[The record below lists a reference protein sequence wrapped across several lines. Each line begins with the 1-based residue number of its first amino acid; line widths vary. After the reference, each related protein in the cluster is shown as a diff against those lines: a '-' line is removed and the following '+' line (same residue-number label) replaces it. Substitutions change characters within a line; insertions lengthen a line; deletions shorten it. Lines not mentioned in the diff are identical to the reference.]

1 MKLLI
6 DSDFLFGLFVPDDL
20 HHKRARQI
28 WIDLVKRECEIF
40 VLKFAVQETA
50 TVLSHKIDQ
59 HTAISFVDKLP
70 ELGLKVLAADVEME
84 EDGWKIFKAQTK
96 KGTSYVD
103 CVNLAVIQKFKFDGI
118 LSFDKFYP
126 KSLRICH

>member
-1 MKLLI
+1 MKLLV

-28 WIDLVKRECEIF
+28 WVDLVKREDEVF
-40 VLKFAVQETA
+40 VLKLTIQETA
-50 TVLSHKIDQ
+50 TVLSHKRDQ
-59 HTAISFVDKLP
+59 RTAISFVDKLP
-70 ELGLKVLAADVEME
+70 ELGLRVLGIDVEVE

-96 KGTSYVD
+96 KGISYVD
-103 CVNLAVIQKFKFDGI
+103 CINSAVIQKFKFDGI

-126 KSLRICH
+126 KSLKKG

>member
-1 MKLLI
+1 MKLLV

-28 WIDLVKRECEIF
+28 WVDLVKREDEVF
-40 VLKFAVQETA
+40 VLKLTIQETA
-50 TVLSHKIDQ
+50 TVLSHKRDQ
-59 HTAISFVDKLP
+59 RTAISFVDKLP
-70 ELGLKVLAADVEME
+70 ELGLRVLGIDVEVE

-96 KGTSYVD
+96 KGISYVD
-103 CVNLAVIQKFKFDGI
+103 CINLAVIQKFKFDGI

-126 KSLRICH
+126 KSLKKG

>member
-1 MKLLI
+1 MKLLL
-6 DSDFLFGLFVPDDL
+6 DSDFLFGLFVPDDP
-20 HHKRARQI
+20 HHEKARRIWVDLIKRGS
-28 WIDLVKRECEIF
+28 EFF
-40 VLKFAVQETA
+40 VLKLAIQETA

-59 HTAISFVDKLP
+59 RTAISFLEKLP
-70 ELGLKVLAADVEME
+70 ELGLKVLGADVEME

-103 CVNLAVIQKFKFDGI
+103 CLNLAVIHKYKFDGI

-126 KSLRICH
+126 KSLKNG

>member
-1 MKLLI
+1 MKLLV

-28 WIDLVKRECEIF
+28 WVDLVKREDEVF
-40 VLKFAVQETA
+40 VLKLTIQETA
-50 TVLSHKIDQ
+50 TVLSHKRDQ
-59 HTAISFVDKLP
+59 RTAISFVDKLP
-70 ELGLKVLAADVEME
+70 ELGLRVLGIDVEVE

-96 KGTSYVD
+96 KGISYVD
-103 CVNLAVIQKFKFDGI
+103 CINLAVIQKFKFDGI

-126 KSLRICH
+126 RSLKKG